1 MVLIIVAVTVAV
13 IVSGAT
19 VRVAVC
25 EGHFQAVSM
34 KDRSHPGKEKN
45 LILLLIPGRFLISVV
60 KFPCNCFK

>member
-34 KDRSHPGKEKN
+34 KDRSHPGIRKKFH
-45 LILLLIPGRFLISVV
+45 LIINCWKISYLGREIPL
-60 KFPCNCFK
+60 

>member
-1 MVLIIVAVTVAV
+1 MVLIIVAV
-13 IVSGAT
+13 IVSGTT

-45 LILLLIPGRFLISVV
+45 LI
-60 KFPCNCFK
+60 

>member
-1 MVLIIVAVTVAV
+1 MVLIIVAV

-34 KDRSHPGKEKN
+34 KDRSHPGTRGN
-45 LILLLIPGRFLISVV
+45 ISFNCGLIAGRFLISVV
-60 KFPCNCFK
+60 KFPCNCLNK